1 MFVTRFTATAN
12 HGRLPRPVPVSGGR
26 NQIPDGPPTRTPAIP
41 DVFWQN
47 VWDNREG
54 LPAGLPRVT
63 LNGPDLRRPW
73 DRIYE
78 RFGSDNNPSHFVILR
93 DAVNA
98 AKGRIENFV
107 RPMSEANM
115 RMHVRVALAGGEGDE
130 QAIEAFMSPL
140 REVRRCPL
148 RVSADCR

>member
-12 HGRLPRPVPVSGGR
+12 HGRLPNPVPVVGR
-26 NQIPDGPPTRTPAIP
+26 RNRIPGGPPTRTPAIP
-41 DVFWQN
+41 DAFWRN
-47 VWDNREG
+47 VWDNPQG

-63 LNGPDLRRPW
+63 PNSPDLRRPW
-73 DRIYE
+73 DRTYE
-78 RFGSDNNPSHFVILR
+78 RLGSDTNPSHFVMLR

-107 RPMSEANM
+107 RPMSEENIQ
-115 RMHVRVALAGGEGDE
+115 RHVRTALAGGEGDE
-130 QAIEAFMSPL
+130 KAVEAFMSPL

-148 RVSADCR
+148 RVNAHCK